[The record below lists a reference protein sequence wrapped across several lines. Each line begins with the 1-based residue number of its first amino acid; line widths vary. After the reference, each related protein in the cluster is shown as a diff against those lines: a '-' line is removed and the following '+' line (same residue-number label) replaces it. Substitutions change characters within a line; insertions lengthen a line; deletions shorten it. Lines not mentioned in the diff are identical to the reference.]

1 LFDQQSNSK
10 SFYHRPLFSI
20 VHAYTMTSTIDISKS
35 TNAETSVR
43 AALNSYRQQ
52 RDEAH
57 RGQQLANERLRL
69 VTEEYKVVESSVES
83 AKKHLDQLKGKAG
96 DSPAARE
103 ELLALQREV
112 EHLTKEVR
120 PQKPVIFCYYSY
132 YLLFAS
138 YPIYY

>member
-1 LFDQQSNSK
+1 
-10 SFYHRPLFSI
+10 
-20 VHAYTMTSTIDISKS
+20 MTSTIDISKS

-83 AKKHLDQLKGKAG
+83 AKKHLDQLKEKAG
-96 DSPAARE
+96 DSPAARD

-120 PQKPVIFCYYSY
+120 LQKPVICHYSY
-132 YLLFAS
+132 Y
-138 YPIYY
+138 